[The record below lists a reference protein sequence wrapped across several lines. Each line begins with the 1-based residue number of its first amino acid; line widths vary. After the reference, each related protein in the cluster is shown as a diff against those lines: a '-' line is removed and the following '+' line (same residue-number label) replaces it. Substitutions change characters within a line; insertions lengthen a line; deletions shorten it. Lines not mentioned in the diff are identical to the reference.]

1 MADVWK
7 LPAVVRLI
15 RSTPDADNT
24 LRRGSRIRLSRI
36 TRRNWLGRHIL
47 ALLPGFIRI
56 RPPMGRPSK
65 NYSE

>member
-15 RSTPDADNT
+15 RSTPDADT
-24 LRRGSRIRLSRI
+24 VPRSGSRVRLSRI

-56 RPPMGRPSK
+56 RPPNGRPSK
-65 NYSE
+65 NYSK